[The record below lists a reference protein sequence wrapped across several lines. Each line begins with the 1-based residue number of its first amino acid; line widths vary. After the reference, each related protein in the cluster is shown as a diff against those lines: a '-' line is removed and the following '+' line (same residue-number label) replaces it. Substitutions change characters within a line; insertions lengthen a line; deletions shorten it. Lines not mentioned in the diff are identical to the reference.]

1 MEGYAVQRQ
10 IIENDNKSRKF
21 FYITAAFSALVP
33 EYFSF
38 ALAFIALCIFMRD
51 IRKQILKFRITGCVA
66 VMVAYLAWRF
76 IGIFYSADIFGGAAF
91 FLMWL
96 LMFFGA
102 IIPALVIDSVER
114 LERTS
119 LLLTL
124 SGGFAGGVGIVQILL
139 FHYGKYI
146 HPDLRS
152 MFNPFWNFFNVA
164 VAKIATLS
172 FFPQWLADRL
182 PRSEPIHIFSRAN
195 STFTNPVFFAIFI
208 IMVIPFAVYCL
219 FELKDKRLRAL
230 SFFCLACMVCG
241 IALSYTR
248 SAYLALAAVVV
259 VMIFMGK
266 RQAICVAVLSPLM
279 LFAFPS
285 GVYKRLLSIFDFTD
299 VSISTRLNIW
309 EAAVDIIKENPVF
322 GIGTGFEPFRKI
334 LVEEYSIKQP
344 HAHNIAL
351 QTLVENGAI
360 GLLLLAVFAVYFLVE
375 MIKICR
381 KSKKFKA
388 LGVTFIASAAGL
400 FVCSVTD
407 YPFYGPKLLQY
418 FFIIA
423 GLSQAARLVSVKV
436 EKEEKPK
443 EEKLAETANK

>member
-1 MEGYAVQRQ
+1 MQRQ

-38 ALAFIALCIFMRD
+38 AFSFLALCIFLRD
-51 IRKQILKFRITGCVA
+51 IKKQSLKVRVTGCLTI
-66 VMVAYLAWRF
+66 MSAYLAWRF
-76 IGIFYSADIFGGAAF
+76 IGIFYSADIFGGTCF

-102 IIPALVIDSVER
+102 IIPALVIDSIER

-164 VAKIATLS
+164 IAKIATLS

-195 STFTNPVFFAIFI
+195 STFTNPVFFAIFLV
-208 IMVIPFAVYCL
+208 MVIPFAVYCL

-230 SFFCLACMVCG
+230 SFFCIVCMVCG

-248 SAYLALAAVVV
+248 AAYLALAAVVV
-259 VMIFMGK
+259 VVVFMGK
-266 RQAICVAVLSPLM
+266 RQAICVAVLSPLL

-299 VSISTRLNIW
+299 ISINTRLNVW
-309 EAAVDIIKENPVF
+309 QASVDVIKENPVF

-344 HAHNIAL
+344 HSHNIAL
-351 QTLVENGAI
+351 QTLIENGAV
-360 GLLLLAVFAVYFLVE
+360 GLLILAAFAVFFLVE
-375 MIKICR
+375 MIKLCR

-388 LGVTFIASAAGL
+388 IGVTFIAAATGFL
-400 FVCSVTD
+400 VCSITD

-418 FFIIA
+418 FFIII
-423 GLSQAARLVSVKV
+423 GLSQSACLIAAQAK
-436 EKEEKPK
+436 EEEKPK
-443 EEKLAETANK
+443 EENKETANKA